1 MAGVGGE
8 GRLRTSGAGGVDV
21 VARLVNR
28 GSAVHN
34 DLGSVGGDSEVCPV
48 IADRVGIT
56 KPALHRYVASKG
68 DIFVGSYS
76 QGTANIPGD

>member
-1 MAGVGGE
+1 
-8 GRLRTSGAGGVDV
+8 
-21 VARLVNR
+21 
-28 GSAVHN
+28 VHN

-68 DIFVGSYS
+68 DILVGCYS